1 MMNDADKA
9 ARDKALARIRKLLAM
24 ADDNRGN
31 SNEIAAAGMHAAKL
45 MQRYNI
51 EHAEVLAF
59 DIRSGQGIVSADIAD
74 PNYDK
79 RIPHWYNVLATTV
92 GRTLDCQCR
101 ILWSNVDGRNQVVFK
116 LFGYKPDIEVAQ
128 WLFAYLHGQV
138 QRLAERDWKAAME
151 AYKSAGRA
159 ITPPLRRKWKD
170 KYRWG
175 VVNGITSKIE
185 QVYGKPASAGEDKP
199 EADSEVAGG
208 LSASDS
214 RALVVLREVK
224 QQAIADAFPDV
235 EFVYNDNS
243 GARTRKV
250 DTYWKGFASAN
261 EVRVER
267 VLETQDKPELAD
279 QDYVDYCDDCRAIG
293 TDPLPYDEWQSSLQD
308 IDA

>member
-1 MMNDADKA
+1 MNDADKA

-24 ADDNRGN
+24 ADDKRGN
-31 SNEIAAAGMHAAKL
+31 ANEIAAAGAHAAKL

-51 EHAEVLAF
+51 EHAEALAF

-101 ILWSNVDGRNQVVFK
+101 LLWSNVNGRNQVVFK

-138 QRLAERDWKAAME
+138 QRMAERDWKE
-151 AYKSAGRA
+151 ALEVYKGLGRT

-170 KYRWG
+170 QYRWG
-175 VVNGITSKIE
+175 VVNGITSRIE
-185 QVYGKPASAGEDKP
+185 QVYSKTDSTDETKP
-199 EADSEVAGG
+199 EQDAPGG

-224 QQAIADAFPDV
+224 RQAVVDAFPDI
-235 EFVYNDNS
+235 EFTYTDNL
-243 GARTRKV
+243 GARIRKV
-250 DTYWKGFASAN
+250 DTFWKGFASAN

-267 VLETQDKPELAD
+267 VLTTQDNHELAD
-279 QDYVDYCDDCRAIG
+279 QGYVRYCDDCRAINVY
-293 TDPLPYDEWQSSLQD
+293 PLPYAEWQSSLQE
-308 IDA
+308 ANS